1 MSSLDANLSI
11 SSIAFVFAG
20 LALAGIIKGATGLGY
35 ASTALPFL
43 VHAVGLN
50 TGIAL
55 VLLPAMATNI
65 AVAFGN
71 GYLRE
76 TCHDYSALYLAML
89 PGIGAGLL
97 LLAHI
102 EAGVAVKS
110 LGVTILVYSI
120 LSLLRPRLVLTPP
133 AAARLQVPV
142 GLANGLLT
150 GLTGSQVLPMV
161 PYFLALDL
169 EPKRMVQAINLGV
182 TLASAILL
190 GGLLLSGQAPLLVL
204 RASALAIVPA
214 LSPTGVD
221 AATTALQ
228 PLVPARLLETRPGFT
243 TSDGQGQL
251 GHPITTTHTLQ
262 VTGRGNVP
270 TDATAAALTLTATGT
285 NAPGYLTVYP
295 CHTGRPLS
303 SHLNFDTATTIATT
317 VVTQLS
323 PTGTACIF
331 ASATTHL
338 IVDVNGSFDTTAFQG
353 LTPARL
359 LDTRTQPTVDGIGS
373 GTGIVTGV
381 APSASTTALPVGPG
395 TRSLSPARS
404 EGWRTGLSAICSACP
419 AWTCRNRTWTSL
431 KSSAR

>member
-1 MSSLDANLSI
+1 MSSLVANLSI

-50 TGIAL
+50 TGKAL

-214 LSPTGVD
+214 LAGVEIGQR
-221 AATTALQ
+221 LQ
-228 PLVPARLLETRPGFT
+228 RHINPSLLR
-243 TSDGQGQL
+243 
-251 GHPITTTHTLQ
+251 
-262 VTGRGNVP
+262 
-270 TDATAAALTLTATGT
+270 
-285 NAPGYLTVYP
+285 
-295 CHTGRPLS
+295 
-303 SHLNFDTATTIATT
+303 
-317 VVTQLS
+317 
-323 PTGTACIF
+323 
-331 ASATTHL
+331 
-338 IVDVNGSFDTTAFQG
+338 
-353 LTPARL
+353 
-359 LDTRTQPTVDGIGS
+359 
-373 GTGIVTGV
+373 
-381 APSASTTALPVGPG
+381 
-395 TRSLSPARS
+395 
-404 EGWRTGLSAICSACP
+404 SAILVVLGLAG
-419 AWTCRNRTWTSL
+419 AGLLLR
-431 KSSAR
+431 